1 MKTMNLT
8 FDASFVDPAVDDGE
22 RRTIVEMTAEGICA
36 RVLLATACRDGN
48 FARLAA
54 GDAGIVQEPTRQPY
68 GVRDSPSAI
77 PRAT

>member
-1 MKTMNLT
+1 MNLT

-22 RRTIVEMTAEGICA
+22 RHTIVEMTAEDTCA
-36 RVLLATACRDGN
+36 HVLLPAADCDGTFARPTAC
-48 FARLAA
+48 
-54 GDAGIVQEPTRQPY
+54 DAGIVQEPTRQPY